1 MCPDLNLKAKD
12 AYKKIRGTV
21 YFAVTK
27 ALG

>member
-1 MCPDLNLKAKD
+1 MCPDLKPGGKK
-12 AYKKIRGTV
+12 YVQKIRGTV